1 MTATTTSRTAA
12 AEAQVLARMQCPCCH
27 ATSAVPPSDPTAY
40 PIVDAYGDHALVCTH
55 GNENR
60 EKYWH
65 DPLRDQWATLGRM
78 VGLTTQTEVTGLF
91 SFSGKRPDVVLYPPG
106 TGAKEILCDVI
117 TCPSVRMSTTA
128 NDCLK
133 SSQIPGFAAAEG
145 MRKKERDWRN
155 PCNLMG
161 YRYVTLAHEQGTIG
175 DPALALLDELAQRLP
190 RNDQMRFTCHAR
202 ASLATTNLIGISRVI
217 RSRLNICRGTDGRV
231 LPRPGDA
238 IPPAGCFT
246 RRSLPPIYI
255 RDTTAPLTADRPA
268 TEDDPE
274 ERDHST
280 RPATEREQED
290 QDIIETESDLPTQE
304 SSRDTGWTPG

>member
-1 MTATTTSRTAA
+1 
-12 AEAQVLARMQCPCCH
+12 MQCPCCH
-27 ATSAVPPSDPTAY
+27 ATSAVPPYDPTAY

-78 VGLTTQTEVTGLF
+78 VGLTTRTEVTGLF

-175 DPALALLDELAQRLP
+175 DPALALLDELAQRF
-190 RNDQMRFTCHAR
+190 RGMTRC
-202 ASLATTNLIGISRVI
+202 AS
-217 RSRLNICRGTDGRV
+217 
-231 LPRPGDA
+231 
-238 IPPAGCFT
+238 
-246 RRSLPPIYI
+246 
-255 RDTTAPLTADRPA
+255 PA
-268 TEDDPE
+268 TRVPHLLRQIYLE
-274 ERDHST
+274 
-280 RPATEREQED
+280 
-290 QDIIETESDLPTQE
+290 
-304 SSRDTGWTPG
+304 